1 MGKIG
6 FDDVFH
12 DHEVGFVEGSFSV
25 AAVVES
31 EANVNI
37 VETDFL
43 IKVEIEDIEGDGQQ
57 HFDLF

>member
-6 FDDVFH
+6 FDDAFH
-12 DHEVGFVEGSFSV
+12 DHEVGFVEGSFGV

-31 EANVNI
+31 QADMNI

-43 IKVEIEDIEGDGQQ
+43 IKVEIEDIEWNRQQ